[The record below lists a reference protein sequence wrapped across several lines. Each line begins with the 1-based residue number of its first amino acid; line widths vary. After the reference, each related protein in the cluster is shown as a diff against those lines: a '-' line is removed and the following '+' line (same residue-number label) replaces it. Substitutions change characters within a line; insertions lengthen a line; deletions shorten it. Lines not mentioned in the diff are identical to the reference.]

1 MIFRLFIP
9 ITDYSSCEHVAAQDI
24 QWYLKNTSTF
34 WNEMF
39 TDYLDLLNFIKDEIE
54 QFDKPNVQ
62 YFDLVNSSFMAP
74 LFSTI
79 AKF

>member
-1 MIFRLFIP
+1 
-9 ITDYSSCEHVAAQDI
+9 
-24 QWYLKNTSTF
+24 
-34 WNEMF
+34 MF